1 MTATTPGPMETS
13 CGFILLNYD
22 SILLLPDPQGHWS
35 VPKGHVERTDLSRH
49 ETAARELKEETG
61 IEKVEIDNYWESRTE
76 YTFRKK
82 GRSTS
87 KQVYWYI
94 AMTDEVDV
102 KLSEEHTSYLWLNH
116 DDAESMLTFE
126 QEKKLLRSAIIHMK
140 KSGMIP

>member
-1 MTATTPGPMETS
+1 M
-13 CGFILLNYD
+13 
-22 SILLLPDPQGHWS
+22 
-35 VPKGHVERTDLSRH
+35 
-49 ETAARELKEETG
+49 KEETG
-61 IEKVEIDNYWESRTE
+61 IETVEIDNYWESRTE

-94 AMTDEVDV
+94 ARTDEVDV
-102 KLSEEHTSYLWLNH
+102 KLSEEHTSYLWLDY

-126 QEKKLLRSAIIHMK
+126 QERQLLRSAIVHMK